1 MTDDRRP
8 FDAILF
14 DIGGTLVDEAPPA
27 TPTDELVVSLLPGV
41 MEDLTALA
49 AVTRIGAVTNTAVMT
64 EADVRRL
71 LEPSGLSALL
81 EVIVTSVD
89 VGVAKPDPTAILR
102 ALERLGVTASE
113 RVLYVGNADT
123 DSAAAR
129 AAGIHYA
136 DVADRAV
143 WTTSATN

>member
-129 AAGIHYA
+129 AAGVDYV
-136 DVADRAV
+136 DVSERAV